1 MASFWEKLKPNGDC
15 LEWTGNVQPRGYG
28 MVRVGSRT
36 DGSRRMMLAHRR
48 AFELANGPIPE
59 GMQVMHLC
67 NNKLCCNPDHLRLGT
82 NSENTQMAAD
92 DGLLPWKRLSAEDVA
107 EIRWLYGI
115 GALCKDISAAFGV
128 SLAHAYNIAVYKA
141 RRAC

>member
-1 MASFWEKLKPNGDC
+1 MASFWDKLKPNGDC

-48 AFELANGPIPE
+48 AWELANGPIPE

-82 NSENTQMAAD
+82 SSENTQMAAD
-92 DGLLPWKRLSAEDVA
+92 DGLLPWKRLSADDVA
-107 EIRWLYGI
+107 DIRWLYGI

-128 SLAHAYNIAVYKA
+128 SLAHVYNIAVYKT